1 MRISLSMT
9 RMSLLFLFVVFT
21 LNYHSQSD
29 LIADTCKKTEF
40 PEFCISTLRSNR
52 RSASADVNGLARI
65 VFEAGLAKA
74 TSTLNKVNL
83 LLKKTTERILKQ
95 CLQICANVYD
105 DALDNI
111 SQAIENV
118 GSNNSQAVY
127 YASEASINVEDC
139 EESFDEEP
147 NKRKSPLTGDNNVVD
162 QLVNIGAAIVHPIG

>member
-40 PEFCISTLRSNR
+40 PEFCISTLRSNP

-74 TSTLNKVNL
+74 TSTLNKVNF

-95 CLQICANVYD
+95 CLQICAHVYD
-105 DALDNI
+105 KALDDI

-118 GSNNSQAVY
+118 GSNISEVVN
-127 YASEASINVEDC
+127 YASSASINVEDC

-147 NKRKSPLTGDNNVVD
+147 NKRKSPLTDDNSAVD
-162 QLVNIGAAIVHPIG
+162 QLVNIGAAIVQPIG